1 MELEDSRDE
10 IQQKYYAFGTEIAR
24 LEDGIKYQTERI
36 GQLYINMEKVIQ
48 DFDKVDLDLAGD
60 LRIVN
65 ELSYEL
71 EETRP
76 KHSQALDLEK
86 LSSRELALAQRD
98 LEDWQESW
106 DTFNH
111 SAAEA
116 RRRRR
121 GL

>member
-1 MELEDSRDE
+1 
-10 IQQKYYAFGTEIAR
+10 
-24 LEDGIKYQTERI
+24 
-36 GQLYINMEKVIQ
+36 MEKVIQ

-60 LRIVN
+60 LRIVD

-71 EETRP
+71 EETQP

-86 LSSRELALAQRD
+86 LSSKELASAQRD

-116 RRRRR
+116 RQESEVQQSRIAHLELSIKRQNERIQSLSDDVDR
-121 GL
+121 MYQKAHEQEIDPL